1 MSQKVD
7 LEYASEV
14 VEKVE
19 SVFAEGA
26 IPLVVLDLD
35 LTLFDNRERTRAIL
49 RDFIHASMTDKR
61 QQASALERLTGYDI
75 VYSIQ
80 QNMSA
85 IGVEGEQFRKEGLP
99 FWMERFFSD
108 RYCVFDVPYGGA
120 PEACGRLLSLGAHIV
135 YLTGRY
141 ADTQAAGTVKSLR
154 HYGFPVAELG
164 TQLVMKTSRQE
175 SDYAYKRRVAE
186 TLVRLGTPVA
196 AVDNE
201 PGHCNTMSELFPAAS
216 VAQFGNMHS
225 PQAPQL
231 ADGVKSLG
239 DWAGFLL

>member
-1 MSQKVD
+1 MKKS
-7 LEYASEV
+7 V

-19 SVFAEGA
+19 SVCTEGG

-35 LTLFDNRERTRAIL
+35 LTLFDNRERTRAIM
-49 RDFIHASMTDKR
+49 RDFIHASMENSR
-61 QQASALERLTGYDI
+61 QQLSALERVSGHDI

-80 QNMSA
+80 VNMAA
-85 IGVEGEQFRKEGLP
+85 IGVEGEQFRNEGLP

-108 RYCVFDVPYGGA
+108 RYCVFDIPYGGA
-120 PEACGRLLSLGAHIV
+120 PEACKRLLGLGAHIV

-141 ADTQAAGTVKSLR
+141 ADTQAVGTIQSLR
-154 HYGFPVAELG
+154 HYGFPIAELG

-175 SDYAYKRRVAE
+175 SDFAYKRRVAE

-201 PGHCNTMSELFPAAS
+201 PGHCNPMKELHQFHQHMAA
-216 VAQFGNMHS
+216 
-225 PQAPQL
+225 
-231 ADGVKSLG
+231 
-239 DWAGFLL
+239 